1 MNRGSQRILILGG
14 FAVAVIII
22 ALLAVIALLLMGG
35 DGDGSSEAARVT
47 ATATGSPTA
56 RATPRATAT
65 STVTPS
71 TPGPA
76 GQQAAAVTT
85 TAQQTPGAPQQTAAP
100 SGQQPSS
107 TAPPSAPPA
116 ATADACPGPPA
127 VAFFTA
133 NPATIT
139 AGQSSTLDWGAVSN
153 TTSVSV
159 DQGIGAVPAPG
170 SRVVTPATTTI
181 YTLTITGCGGTVE
194 RQATVIV
201 NPPPPTPSPTPS
213 PTPTPTPAPPPG
225 GGSWGITPID
235 LAVTGLS
242 PDNLPQGEVWV
253 TIANNGPYG
262 LTNAQVTL
270 GCSGTAYLAG
280 GGGSVA
286 IATMP
291 WTISVNLDVG
301 WSAQYDTT
309 ISVDTNQFSSYFLE
323 CSIEAVSFKD
333 DITGNNSNSAW
344 IP

>member
-1 MNRGSQRILILGG
+1 
-14 FAVAVIII
+14 
-22 ALLAVIALLLMGG
+22 
-35 DGDGSSEAARVT
+35 
-47 ATATGSPTA
+47 
-56 RATPRATAT
+56 
-65 STVTPS
+65 
-71 TPGPA
+71 
-76 GQQAAAVTT
+76 
-85 TAQQTPGAPQQTAAP
+85 
-100 SGQQPSS
+100 
-107 TAPPSAPPA
+107 
-116 ATADACPGPPA
+116 

-139 AGQSSTLDWGAVSN
+139 AGQSSTLDWGTVSN
-153 TTSVSV
+153 ATSVTV
-159 DQGIGAVPAPG
+159 DQGIGAVQAPG
-170 SRVVTPATTTI
+170 TRVVSPGTTTI
-181 YTLTITGCGGTVE
+181 YTLTVTGCGGTIE

-242 PDNLPQGEVWV
+242 ADNLPQGEVWV

-270 GCSGTAYLAG
+270 GCSGTAWAAG
-280 GGGSVA
+280 GGGPVS

-291 WTISVNLDVG
+291 WTISVSLDVG
-301 WSAQYDTT
+301 WSNQYDTT

>member
-22 ALLAVIALLLMGG
+22 ALLAVIVLLLMGG
-35 DGDGSSEAARVT
+35 DDDGSSEAARVT

-65 STVTPS
+65 STVASS
-71 TPGPA
+71 TPA

-85 TAQQTPGAPQQTAAP
+85 TAQQTPPPGAPQQTAEP

-107 TAPPSAPPA
+107 TAPPSAPS
-116 ATADACPGPPA
+116 ATTTPGDTCPGPPA
-127 VAFFTA
+127 VAAFTA

-153 TTSVSV
+153 ATSVTV
-159 DQGIGAVPAPG
+159 DQGIGAVQAPG
-170 SRVVTPATTTI
+170 ARVVSPGTTTI
-181 YTLTITGCGGTVE
+181 YTLTVTGCGGTIE

-201 NPPPPTPSPTPS
+201 NPPTPS

-235 LAVTGLS
+235 LAVTGLH

-253 TIANNGPYG
+253 TIVNNGPYG

-291 WTISVNLDVG
+291 WAISVSLDVG

-333 DITGNNSNSAW
+333 DITNNNSGSAW